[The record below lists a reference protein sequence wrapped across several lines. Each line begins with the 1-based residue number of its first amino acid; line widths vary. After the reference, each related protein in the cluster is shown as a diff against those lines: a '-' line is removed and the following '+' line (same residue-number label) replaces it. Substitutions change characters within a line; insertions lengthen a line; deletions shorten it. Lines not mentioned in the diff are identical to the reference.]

1 MSPEISGVI
10 GVGILMLLMFSRMNI
25 GLCMAAIG
33 FFGYAFITGFSGAL
47 AMMATTPYSTLSSY
61 NLTALPL
68 FVFMGSVVSTTGMG
82 ASLYNTA
89 YAWLGHL
96 KGGLAMATIGACAL
110 FAAICGSS
118 TAEAVTIGK
127 IALPEM
133 KRFKYDDALATGSVA
148 AGGTLGILIPP
159 SMGFLMYGI
168 ITEQS
173 VGLLFM
179 AGILP
184 GILLAFLFIL
194 VIAFMVWRNP
204 ALGPAGSN
212 STPKEKVFSLI
223 ATWPTVCLFIIVL
236 GGLYFG
242 FFTPTE
248 GGAVGAFG
256 AILITAANRK
266 LTFKNLVSSVMDA
279 GTTIGMMLILIIGAY
294 IFMKFLTISNL
305 PFALA
310 SFVGGLSL
318 SPYIILLVVVIAYL
332 LLGMFLDVMSAIIL
346 TTPLIYPVIIAIG
359 FDPIWFGVIM
369 VILMQM
375 GLITPPVGMEV
386 FVLSTTTNVPMS
398 TIFRGVW
405 PFVGAMLV
413 CILLLTIFPQIALV
427 IPNMSR

>member
-1 MSPEISGVI
+1 MSPEISGI
-10 GVGILMLLMFSRMNI
+10 TGVGLLMLLMFSRMNI
-25 GLCMAAIG
+25 GLCMAAVG
-33 FFGYAFITGFSGAL
+33 FFGYAYIAGFSGAL
-47 AMMATTPYSTLSSY
+47 AMIATTPYSTLSSY

-68 FVFMGSVVSTTGMG
+68 FVFMGSVVSATGMG

-89 YAWLGHL
+89 YAWLGQL
-96 KGGLAMATIGACAL
+96 IGACAL

-173 VGLLFM
+173 VGTLFM

-194 VIAFMVWRNP
+194 VIAFRVWRNP
-204 ALGPAGSN
+204 DLGPAGSR
-212 STPKEKVFSLI
+212 STLKEKVFSFKG
-223 ATWPTVCLFIIVL
+223 TWPTVCLFILVL

-242 FFTPTE
+242 YFTPTE

-256 AILITAANRK
+256 AILITAFSRQ
-266 LTFKNLVSSVMDA
+266 LTFKNLINSIVDA

-294 IFMKFLTISNL
+294 VFMKFLTISKL
-305 PFALA
+305 PFAMA

-318 SPYIILLVVVIAYL
+318 SPYIILFIIVIVYL
-332 LLGMFLDVMSAIIL
+332 ILGMFLDVMSAIIL
-346 TTPLIYPVIIAIG
+346 TAPLIYPVVVAIG

-398 TIFRGVW
+398 TIFKGVW

-413 CILLLTIFPQIALV
+413 CILILTIFPQIALF
-427 IPNMSR
+427 IPNMAR